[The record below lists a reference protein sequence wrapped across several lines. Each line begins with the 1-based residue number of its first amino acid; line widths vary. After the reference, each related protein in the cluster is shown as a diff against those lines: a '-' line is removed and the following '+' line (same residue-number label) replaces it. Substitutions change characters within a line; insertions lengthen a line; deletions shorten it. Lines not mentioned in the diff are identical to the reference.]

1 MDLRHFADAD
11 GFLAAAGAFL
21 VRREAEH
28 NLILGIC
35 SSLGETPERYGEPYL
50 AVVER
55 DGIVVAAALRTPP
68 FRLVLSEIDDP
79 AAVDTLV
86 ADNLPRQMPGVTGP
100 TEQVRRFAETW
111 NARGGPHATLAS
123 SERIYRLTTVIPARP
138 TAGTRRL
145 ATLQDRDLVIAWT
158 EAFMR
163 EAFGSADPVEVA
175 ADVDRWLAR
184 RGRTIHL
191 WEDGEPVSLC
201 GVGGETPNGIRIG
214 PVYTPPEVRGRG
226 YASALVAAV
235 SQAELDAG
243 RTFCFLFTDQANPTS
258 NHIYQAIGYVPVRD
272 VDAYA
277 FAR

>member
-163 EAFGSADPVEVA
+163 EAFGSADAVEVA

-191 WEDGEPVSLC
+191 WEDGDPVSLC

-214 PVYTPPEVRGRG
+214 PVYTPPEARGRG

-272 VDAYA
+272 VDAFA

>member
-55 DGIVVAAALRTPP
+55 DGTVVAAALRTPP

-163 EAFGSADPVEVA
+163 EAFGSADAVEVA

-191 WEDGEPVSLC
+191 WEDGDPVSLC

-214 PVYTPPEVRGRG
+214 PVYTPPEARGRG

-272 VDAYA
+272 VDAFA

>member
-11 GFLAAAGAFL
+11 GFLAAARTFL

-163 EAFGSADPVEVA
+163 EAFGSADAVEVA

-191 WEDGEPVSLC
+191 WEDGDPVSLC

-214 PVYTPPEVRGRG
+214 PVYTPPEARGRG

-272 VDAYA
+272 VDAFA